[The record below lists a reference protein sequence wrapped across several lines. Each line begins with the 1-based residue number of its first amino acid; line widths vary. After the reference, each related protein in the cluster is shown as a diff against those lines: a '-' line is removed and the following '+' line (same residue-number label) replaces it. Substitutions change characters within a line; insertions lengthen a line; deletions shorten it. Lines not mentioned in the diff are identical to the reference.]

1 MTVGRLLA
9 IILGVAV
16 LLIIG
21 VVGTVYY
28 SAQRA
33 KRNIVVQTPPAVN
46 ELERVFSPTPGVV
59 PTQPNTPPRPISGA
73 TPAPSSPV
81 APRPVVLADNMK
93 MVQIKGVSFKYP
105 QNWGLLT
112 CTNSSN
118 FEFDP
123 YSVTDQRMS
132 CDRAQK
138 PITVLV
144 GSAQVCPGNTVNLG
158 KLQVIKSKVE
168 NARGVDYRWCF
179 SVDGTHFDI
188 THRVSQSGA
197 RATSKDDFSTQ
208 IEQMIT
214 NIAPNQP
221 GGGS

>member
-9 IILGVAV
+9 IILAVAV

-33 KRNIVVQTPPAVN
+33 KRNIVVQTPPPTSEIV
-46 ELERVFSPTPGVV
+46 VVSSPSPTASGSQ
-59 PTQPNTPPRPISGA
+59 PTRSTSNPTA
-73 TPAPSSPV
+73 APASPS
-81 APRPVVLADNMK
+81 APRSVVTADNMK
-93 MVQIKGVSFKYP
+93 MVEIKGVSFKYP
-105 QNWGLLT
+105 QNFGLLT

-123 YSVTDQRMS
+123 YSNADQRVS

-144 GSAQVCPGNTVNLG
+144 GSVQVCPGNIVNLG
-158 KLQVIKSKVE
+158 RLQVVKNRVE

-179 SVDGTHFDI
+179 SHSGSHFDI

-197 RATSKDDFSTQ
+197 RATSKDDFSAQ